1 MPFNIQLSKIRE
13 TSKVSDVRFPIPACA
28 GAEKLTATT
37 LPYRFQPAI
46 CSAAVYET
54 CCIKRLVVVGLARLE
69 LATSSLS
76 GMRSNHL
83 SYRPILDRWA
93 GHSTWWS

>member
-37 LPYRFQPAI
+37 LPCDSQP
-46 CSAAVYET
+46 
-54 CCIKRLVVVGLARLE
+54 
-69 LATSSLS
+69 ATSSPSSLKRGVPNKRGVPS
-76 GMRSNHL
+76 GCGGG
-83 SYRPILDRWA
+83 P
-93 GHSTWWS
+93 G

>member
-46 CSAAVYET
+46 CSAVGAPNAVYQT
-54 CCIKRLVVVGLARLE
+54 ACG
-69 LATSSLS
+69 
-76 GMRSNHL
+76 GG
-83 SYRPILDRWA
+83 P
-93 GHSTWWS
+93 G

>member
-37 LPYRFQPAI
+37 LP
-46 CSAAVYET
+46 SV
-54 CCIKRLVVVGLARLE
+54 
-69 LATSSLS
+69 
-76 GMRSNHL
+76 
-83 SYRPILDRWA
+83 
-93 GHSTWWS
+93 

>member
-13 TSKVSDVRFPIPACA
+13 TRKVSDVRFPIPACA

-37 LPYRFQPAI
+37 LPYSFKPAI
-46 CSAAVYET
+46 FSA
-54 CCIKRLVVVGLARLE
+54 VVVGLARLE